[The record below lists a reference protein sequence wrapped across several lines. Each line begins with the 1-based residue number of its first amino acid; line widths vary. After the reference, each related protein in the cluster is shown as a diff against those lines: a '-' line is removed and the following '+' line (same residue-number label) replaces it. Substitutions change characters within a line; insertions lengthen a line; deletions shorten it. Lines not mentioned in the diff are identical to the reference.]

1 MVWWWWILPG
11 LLGFI
16 GAVFLITGLGSLFRG
31 RPISGLLST
40 IGGGG
45 VLAVG
50 AGAALLGMN
59 LQTWERLTYER
70 PVATIALRELGP
82 QRYEATLTRA
92 DGQDPAGGQPVAYTL
107 AGDEWRIEA
116 QVLRWRP
123 WANVLGLNAQY
134 RLERL
139 SGRYRSVQQELTAER
154 SAHDLTGVE
163 TPERRPWDLD
173 AWLVAQRARPY
184 VDAVDTLYGS
194 AAYMPMADGAAYEVW
209 ITQSGLIARPANTQA
224 NAASADGWI
233 EVE

>member
-1 MVWWWWILPG
+1 MVWWWWIFPG

-16 GAVFLITGLGSLFRG
+16 GVVFLGAGLSSLFRG
-31 RPISGLLST
+31 RILSGVLGA

-45 VLAVG
+45 ILAG
-50 AGAALLGMN
+50 GAAIALFGMN
-59 LQTWERLTYER
+59 LQTFQRLTYEQ
-70 PVATIALRELGP
+70 PVAQISLAQTGP
-82 QRYEATLTRA
+82 QRFDATLTLP
-92 DGQDPAGGQPVAYTL
+92 DGTVREMPL

-139 SGRYRSVQQELTAER
+139 SGRYRSVDQELTAER
-154 SAHDLTGVE
+154 TAHDLTLPATG
-163 TPERRPWDLD
+163 ERQPWDLD
-173 AWLVAQRARPY
+173 AWLLARRMSRH

-209 ITQSGLIARPANTQA
+209 LTQSGLIARPANPAA
-224 NAASADGWI
+224 NTATTDRGWVRA
-233 EVE
+233 E